1 MKKKRKVSKTRN
13 IKQIIVYY
21 VTMLSVLLGVVLILL
36 MVVTSLTSTSSVLKD
51 SLQVTARI
59 SAQNLSSNLHLLAD
73 RMDSLAQERHFL
85 MFH

>member
-73 RMDSLAQERHFL
+73 RMDSLAQ
-85 MFH
+85 